1 MRISEGRIMQ
11 AKDEVISRDWKRVE
25 EAGSSWK
32 QEWAWHIR
40 GGIWK
45 AVWPEQSEKGTQRR
59 RGNHRG
65 PGPRV
70 CRASCTIVRTLA
82 MGLQSALIFACFSSG
97 SLWVL
102 PLFIRLPVTGFRVHP
117 KAMWSYPQWIIPIET
132 LFPNEVTF
140 WGPDGREFQ
149 TVGWEGLSSPLWT
162 GARFQ
167 TGWVL
172 SVRERE
178 GPEMIPSNLS
188 SWKQDFSTYP
198 EGKVGG
204 GAGFQ
209 WTWGRVSSAHSEV
222 RPLVIQVKMSSQ
234 QVDLTASLD
243 AFMNLPVPFHV
254 E

>member
-70 CRASCTIVRTLA
+70 CRASCAIVRTLA

-149 TVGWEGLSSPLWT
+149 TVGWEALSSPLWT
-162 GARFQ
+162 ASKVSDRMGAQ
-167 TGWVL
+167 CE
-172 SVRERE
+172 RERGTRDDSQQSKQLEAGLLHLPRGE
-178 GPEMIPSNLS
+178 G
-188 SWKQDFSTYP
+188 
-198 EGKVGG
+198 
-204 GAGFQ
+204 
-209 WTWGRVSSAHSEV
+209 WGRSRFSVN
-222 RPLVIQVKMSSQ
+222 MG
-234 QVDLTASLD
+234 
-243 AFMNLPVPFHV
+243 
-254 E
+254 